1 MLTHLMMPFKKE
13 VVGGSKIVDIR
24 VVMEGT

>member
-1 MLTHLMMPFKKE
+1 MLTHLMVPFKKE

-24 VVMEGT
+24 IVVEGT

>member
-1 MLTHLMMPFKKE
+1 MLTHLMVPFKKE
-13 VVGGSKIVDIR
+13 VVGGAKIVDFR